1 MVLILAP
8 LSLINQFSVLI
19 YLACTMMQTILDIS
33 VVGKGFLFVINC
45 AVDKLPILKLAFIV
59 LIPIHVGGALPM

>member
-45 AVDKLPILKLAFIV
+45 AVDKKPVFKLAFARSIFV
-59 LIPIHVGGALPM
+59 KKDGALPM